1 MGMKIFAVVY
11 GVVMLLLTAVQ
22 VWLCVICLPFVVVAL
37 FTIPW
42 GAFFALAILAS
53 AFDPT

>member
-11 GVVMLLLTAVQ
+11 GVVMLLLTVVQ

-37 FTIPW
+37 VTIPW
-42 GAFFALAILAS
+42 GAIFALGLLAT